1 MTLGENRMIL
11 LVEDDQILR
20 RDMREILSQNGYRVH
35 CADNYRETEQ
45 ILWES
50 SMLPEVR
57 AGLPEQVDLFLIDVM
72 LPDGSGFS
80 LCERIR
86 QEWDTPIIFLTACS
100 DEESVVRG
108 LNMGGDD
115 YVTKPFRVAELL
127 SRISANLRRSS
138 GGKKILQSGDLKLC
152 RDSQILL
159 RREGETWNKVGL
171 SKVEWML
178 LEYLMLHRGKVL
190 RREQILA
197 HIWDEQGNYVEDN
210 TLSVTMSR
218 LKKKIGAFGGQPY
231 WEVVWGVGYR
241 YVADVRESTSA

>member
-1 MTLGENRMIL
+1 MIL
-11 LVEDDQILR
+11 LVEDDAILR
-20 RDMREILSQNGYRVH
+20 RDMEEILTQNGYLVQ
-35 CADNYRETEQ
+35 CAGNYREAEE
-45 ILWES
+45 ILLQS
-50 SMLPEVR
+50 SMLPAVS
-57 AGLPEQVDLFLIDVM
+57 AGLPDQVDMFLIDVM

-86 QEWDTPIIFLTACS
+86 REWDTPIIFLTACS

-127 SRISANLRRSS
+127 SRISANLRRS
-138 GGKKILQSGDLKLC
+138 GGWQKNLQSGDLKLC
-152 RDSQILL
+152 RDSHILL
-159 RREGETWNKVGL
+159 RRAGEEWNEVRL

-178 LEYLMLHRGKVL
+178 LEYLMLHSGRVL
-190 RREQILA
+190 KREQILA
-197 HIWDEQGNYVEDN
+197 HIWDDKGNFVEDN

-218 LKKKIGAFGGQPY
+218 LRKKIGEYGNRPY

-241 YVADVRESTSA
+241 YVVDVQES

>member
-1 MTLGENRMIL
+1 MIL
-11 LVEDDQILR
+11 LVEDDAILR
-20 RDMREILSQNGYRVH
+20 RDMEEILRQNGYLVH
-35 CADNYRETEQ
+35 CVKNFQEAEQ
-45 ILWES
+45 ILQES
-50 SMLPEVR
+50 NMFPAVR

-86 QEWDTPIIFLTACS
+86 REWDTPIIFLTACS

-127 SRISANLRRSS
+127 SRISANLRRSG

-152 RDSQILL
+152 RDSQTLL
-159 RREGETWNKVGL
+159 RREGEAWNEVRL

-178 LEYLMLHRGKVL
+178 LEYLMLHSGRVL
-190 RREQILA
+190 KREQILA
-197 HIWDEQGNYVEDN
+197 HIWDEQGNFVEDN

-218 LKKKIGAFGGQPY
+218 LRKKIGAYDGNRPY

-241 YVADVRESTSA
+241 YVADVRESGM